1 MNQFYRDQRGM
12 PAAKKWAI
20 ALAVWLL
27 ALYLLPDPRPL
38 SAPTWGIELAKS
50 LFALSESKARLFT
63 AVVFRAIGLA
73 MIGIFLSMALIEVP
87 VRRSAIYVL
96 AATPVLAIVV
106 KWMNFGYF
114 PIRMQLVFIIIAS
127 LFGALAG
134 LALRKSRAAAVT
146 GVVLVPV
153 VLAWGMGKKVPVDLD
168 MAARATGLH
177 LLDNSDQIASGD
189 EAFGQVVEMAFAFAE
204 DNSHGTDAVFANK
217 AAILALGVIVG
228 DEKVA
233 KVGWSDLG
241 PALQQQR
248 AALRQRVT
256 AHGRN
261 DLPRHFAVSAA
272 LTLLTDEHR
281 ALAVGITKELSDSQP
296 GGSGFSFVDMVANK
310 AGIRFAVVA
319 TKSQDSARK
328 MQMRIIGADP
338 PATLIPPIDG
348 FAEGLSSGV
357 FEGGYGGVG
366 GLITRELFKEI
377 DQRVLA
383 CEALRPD
390 SP

>member
-1 MNQFYRDQRGM
+1 M
-12 PAAKKWAI
+12 
-20 ALAVWLL
+20 AVWLL
-27 ALYLLPDPRPL
+27 ALYLIPDPRPL

-50 LFALSESKARLFT
+50 LFSLSESKARLLT
-63 AVVFRAIGLA
+63 AVAFRGIGLA

-87 VRRSAIYVL
+87 IRRSAIYVL
-96 AATPVLAIVV
+96 AATPVLAVVV

-114 PIRMQLVFIIIAS
+114 PIRMQFVFIIITS

-146 GVVLVPV
+146 GLVLVPV
-153 VLAWGMGKKVPVDLD
+153 VLAWGMGRRVPVDLD
-168 MAARATGLH
+168 MAARATGMH
-177 LLDNSDQIASGD
+177 LLDQSDQIASGD
-189 EAFGQVVEMAFAFAE
+189 EAFGQIVEMAFAFAE
-204 DNSHGTDAVFANK
+204 DNSHGADAVFANK

-228 DEKVA
+228 DDKIA
-233 KVGWSDLG
+233 QVGWGQLA
-241 PALQQQR
+241 PALEQQR
-248 AALRQRVT
+248 RALRQRIT

-272 LTLLTDEHR
+272 LTLLTDENR

-310 AGIRFAVVA
+310 AGIRLAVVA
-319 TKSQDSARK
+319 TKSQQSARK
-328 MQMRIIGADP
+328 LQQRIIGADP
-338 PATLIPPIDG
+338 PATLIPAIDS

-383 CEALRPD
+383 CDALRSD

>member
-1 MNQFYRDQRGM
+1 
-12 PAAKKWAI
+12 
-20 ALAVWLL
+20 
-27 ALYLLPDPRPL
+27 
-38 SAPTWGIELAKS
+38 
-50 LFALSESKARLFT
+50 
-63 AVVFRAIGLA
+63 
-73 MIGIFLSMALIEVP
+73 
-87 VRRSAIYVL
+87 
-96 AATPVLAIVV
+96 
-106 KWMNFGYF
+106 MNFGYF

-233 KVGWSDLG
+233 KVGWSDLA

-248 AALRQRVT
+248 AALRQRIT

-328 MQMRIIGADP
+328 MQMKIIGADP
-338 PATLIPPIDG
+338 PVTLIPAIDG